1 MRTILFSILIL
12 FALSYVTNCQ
22 AQELIKFK
30 EQVHKELEE
39 RQRVEKINYEKACQ
53 KGTIEAYNEYL
64 KMYPHGKYVQEIN
77 NRISDYE
84 LWKKAKSANTID
96 GYNEYINNSKY
107 KSYVNQANEAIAELQ
122 SVSVWQIVKNS
133 DIEEDIE
140 YFMQKFPKSSCIE
153 VAKKR
158 IHEIRAVNHYKNGD
172 LAKAYDEFNSAGGRN
187 YLQNSNQSLYD
198 KCLEFH
204 DYTSL
209 TSSSKQEELQAF
221 LRKYP
226 NSEYYNTV
234 SDMLAV
240 SMAKNFSMYVGDY
253 TVNQALSYAKD
264 DYTKNIVKSYAKQAK
279 KNYSEYKRN
288 QRKARVRAN
297 GGYINY
303 GLEFL
308 DFGMNMFMSDRMLNI
323 GYYNAGISMR
333 IGNFRAP
340 VQFEI
345 GVKPGV
351 IFYAMSEYDD
361 YYYDDYDYKTAFHL
375 PIYAKLKVN
384 LCSIGSKSKLY
395 ASAFGSYKAVRN
407 EDIEGRFA
415 VGGGLGIGWR
425 HWDWMVYYKQDLKE
439 NTRYSY
445 TDESKYIGTSLAYY
459 F

>member
-1 MRTILFSILIL
+1 MCILISGHSHAQKL
-12 FALSYVTNCQ
+12 TSYAKQ
-22 AQELIKFK
+22 YKQEA
-30 EQVHKELEE
+30 VE

-64 KMYPHGKYVQEIN
+64 KMYPRGKYVQEIN
-77 NRISDYE
+77 NRISDYD
-84 LWKKAKSANTID
+84 LWEKAKSANTID
-96 GYNEYINNSKY
+96 SYNEYINNSKY

-122 SVSVWQIVKNS
+122 SVSIWQTVKNS
-133 DIEEDIE
+133 DKEEDVE
-140 YFMQKFPKSSCIE
+140 SFMQKFPRSSCIE
-153 VAKKR
+153 AAKKR
-158 IHEIRAVNHYKNGD
+158 IHEIKAVNHYKSGD
-172 LAKAYDEFNSAGGRN
+172 LAKAYNEFNSAGGRN
-187 YLQNSNQSLYD
+187 YLQDSNQSLYD

-209 TSSSKQEELQAF
+209 TSYSRQEELQAF

-226 NSEYYNTV
+226 NSKYYNNV
-234 SDMLAV
+234 SDMIAV

-253 TVNQALSYAKD
+253 TINQALSYAKD

-288 QRKARVRAN
+288 LRKVRAKAN

-308 DFGMNMFMSDRMLNI
+308 DFGMNMFMSDRMLDI
-323 GYYNAGISMR
+323 GYYNVGISMR
-333 IGNFRAP
+333 IGNFKAP

-351 IFYAMSEYDD
+351 IFYAMSEDDDYYYDDYYYDD

-375 PIYAKLKVN
+375 PIYTKLKVN
-384 LCSIGSKSKLY
+384 LCNIGSKSKLY

-407 EDIEGRFA
+407 EDIEGRFEI
-415 VGGGLGIGWR
+415 GGGLGIGWR
-425 HWDWMVYYKQDLKE
+425 HWDWYIYYKQDLDNKDWVDS
-439 NTRYSY
+439 NF
-445 TDESKYIGTSLAYY
+445 IGTSLVYY
-459 F
+459 L

>member
-1 MRTILFSILIL
+1 MKSRTFFIL
-12 FALSYVTNCQ
+12 
-22 AQELIKFK
+22 
-30 EQVHKELEE
+30 
-39 RQRVEKINYEKACQ
+39 
-53 KGTIEAYNEYL
+53 
-64 KMYPHGKYVQEIN
+64 
-77 NRISDYE
+77 
-84 LWKKAKSANTID
+84 
-96 GYNEYINNSKY
+96 
-107 KSYVNQANEAIAELQ
+107 
-122 SVSVWQIVKNS
+122 
-133 DIEEDIE
+133 
-140 YFMQKFPKSSCIE
+140 
-153 VAKKR
+153 
-158 IHEIRAVNHYKNGD
+158 
-172 LAKAYDEFNSAGGRN
+172 
-187 YLQNSNQSLYD
+187 
-198 KCLEFH
+198 
-204 DYTSL
+204 
-209 TSSSKQEELQAF
+209 
-221 LRKYP
+221 
-226 NSEYYNTV
+226 
-234 SDMLAV
+234 
-240 SMAKNFSMYVGDY
+240 
-253 TVNQALSYAKD
+253 
-264 DYTKNIVKSYAKQAK
+264 
-279 KNYSEYKRN
+279 KRN

-425 HWDWMVYYKQDLKE
+425 HWDWMVYYKQDLEE

>member
-1 MRTILFSILIL
+1 
-12 FALSYVTNCQ
+12 
-22 AQELIKFK
+22 
-30 EQVHKELEE
+30 
-39 RQRVEKINYEKACQ
+39 
-53 KGTIEAYNEYL
+53 
-64 KMYPHGKYVQEIN
+64 
-77 NRISDYE
+77 
-84 LWKKAKSANTID
+84 
-96 GYNEYINNSKY
+96 
-107 KSYVNQANEAIAELQ
+107 
-122 SVSVWQIVKNS
+122 
-133 DIEEDIE
+133 
-140 YFMQKFPKSSCIE
+140 
-153 VAKKR
+153 
-158 IHEIRAVNHYKNGD
+158 
-172 LAKAYDEFNSAGGRN
+172 
-187 YLQNSNQSLYD
+187 
-198 KCLEFH
+198 
-204 DYTSL
+204 
-209 TSSSKQEELQAF
+209 
-221 LRKYP
+221 
-226 NSEYYNTV
+226 
-234 SDMLAV
+234 
-240 SMAKNFSMYVGDY
+240 
-253 TVNQALSYAKD
+253 
-264 DYTKNIVKSYAKQAK
+264 
-279 KNYSEYKRN
+279 
-288 QRKARVRAN
+288 
-297 GGYINY
+297 
-303 GLEFL
+303 
-308 DFGMNMFMSDRMLNI
+308 MSDRMLNI